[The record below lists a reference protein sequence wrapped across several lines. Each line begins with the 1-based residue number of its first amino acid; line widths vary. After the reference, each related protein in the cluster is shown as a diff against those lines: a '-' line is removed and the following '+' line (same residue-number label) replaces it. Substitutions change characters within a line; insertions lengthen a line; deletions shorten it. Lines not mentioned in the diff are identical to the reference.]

1 MVVAH
6 VVSWKLF
13 LFLMC
18 LELWVDMIMQQK
30 QMFWIWCMLVWIQRW
45 PRVGSSFL
53 FYLFLLRLHVLIWE
67 IGGKKVIIF
76 WNELVILFKF
86 VVWVFTWSKK
96 FGCITCLCQNF
107 GFSGVQ
113 KCIGGHLCGSA
124 DLWGGFIYYWR
135 TYDWR
140 GQVER
145 GHGIS
150 RTGKETLK
158 ERWNTWE

>member
-6 VVSWKLF
+6 LVSWKLF

-67 IGGKKVIIF
+67 IAGKKVIIF

-107 GFSGVQ
+107 GYSGVQ
-113 KCIGGHLCGSA
+113 KCICGHLCGSA
-124 DLWGGFIYYWR
+124 DPWGGFIYYWR
-135 TYDWR
+135 MYVWR
-140 GQVER
+140 GMVER
-145 GHGIS
+145 RHGIS
-150 RTGKETLK
+150 CTGEETLK
-158 ERWNTWE
+158 KRWNTWE